1 MTRPAPTDVAPVAP
15 HRLISAATTGL
26 AIAAGAVAAGIDRA
40 LAPAGTVAL
49 LGVGAIVLVAVSVVD
64 LRTHQIPDR
73 LLLPLAGLAVGG
85 LAAGALLTGDFPRTH
100 LGGAALAAVVL
111 AAVYFVLGL
120 LGAVGFGDVKLA
132 GVLGLWVGGLGGIAW
147 MLIPVVAVGIS
158 GIHQVVMHLQHR
170 PRAVAHGP
178 ALAVAAAVC
187 TLAALSA

>member
-1 MTRPAPTDVAPVAP
+1 MTRPAPPAVAPVAP
-15 HRLISAATTGL
+15 HRLISAATTVL
-26 AIAAGAVAAGIDRA
+26 AIAVGAVAAGIEQA
-40 LAPAGTVAL
+40 LPPAGTAAL
-49 LGVGAIVLVAVSVVD
+49 LGVGAIVLVAVSVID

-73 LLLPLAGLAVGG
+73 LLLPLAGLAVGW
-85 LAAGALLTGDFPRTH
+85 LAAGALLIGDLSRTH

-132 GVLGLWVGGLGGIAW
+132 GVLGLWVGGMGGIAW

-158 GIHQVVMHLQHR
+158 GIHQLVVRVLHR
-170 PRAVAHGP
+170 PGAVAHGP
-178 ALAVAAAVC
+178 ALAVAAVMC

>member
-1 MTRPAPTDVAPVAP
+1 MTRPAPPAVAPAAP
-15 HRLISAATTGL
+15 HRLIPAATTGL
-26 AIAAGAVAAGIDRA
+26 AIAVGAVATGIDRA
-40 LAPAGTVAL
+40 LPPAGTAAL
-49 LGVGAIVLVAVSVVD
+49 LGAGAIVLVAVSVVD

-73 LLLPLAGLAVGG
+73 LLLPLTGLAVGW
-85 LAAGALLTGDFPRTH
+85 LAAGALLTGDLARTH

-132 GVLGLWVGGLGGIAW
+132 GALGLWVGGLGGVAW

-158 GIHQVVMHLQHR
+158 GMHQLVVYVLHR
-170 PRAVAHGP
+170 PGAVAHGP

-187 TLAALSA
+187 TVAALSA